1 MQTMGCDLSG
11 ILVIDKPV
19 DITSAKVVA
28 GVKELIG
35 AKKVGHAGA
44 LDPFATGILICCI
57 NRATRLSRFFLQGN
71 KTYEAVLHLGVE
83 TDTQD
88 WTGTITATCNKISY
102 SAATIRSTFKRF
114 EGIIEQHPPVY
125 SALKHKGVP
134 LYKHAR
140 RGTPVQKPARPV
152 KILAISIIDMALPL
166 IRFVVSCS
174 AGTYIRTLCADIG
187 TSLGSGGH
195 LQELRRI
202 ESSGFTI
209 AEAITLPTLEE
220 LVLSGKLPDRIIS
233 MADALRDMPS
243 HVAGDILLEKIKHG
257 RMITTSDITLGKID
271 PKGGFIKIVDANN
284 KLVAVLESEQDS
296 REFSYCCVFNN

>member
-1 MQTMGCDLSG
+1 MGYDLNG
-11 ILVIDKPV
+11 ILVIDKPPN
-19 DITSAKVVA
+19 ITSAKVVA
-28 GVKELIG
+28 HVKELVG
-35 AKKVGHAGA
+35 ANKAGHAGA

-57 NRATRLSRFFLQGN
+57 NQATRLSRFFLKGN

-88 WTGTITATCNKISY
+88 WTGTITATCNEISY
-102 SAATIRSTFKRF
+102 PAATIRSTFKRF

-152 KILAISIIDMALPL
+152 NISTISVIDMALPL

-187 TSLGSGGH
+187 TALGSGGH
-195 LQELRRI
+195 LKELRRI

-209 AEAITLPTLEE
+209 AEAITLSTLKK
-220 LVLSGKLPDRIIS
+220 LAISGKLPGRMIS
-233 MADALRDMPS
+233 MADALRGMPS
-243 HVAGDILLEKIKHG
+243 QLASDILLEKIMYG
-257 RMITTSDITLGKID
+257 RMITKMDIALEETD
-271 PKGGFIKIVDANN
+271 PMGGFIKIVDANN
-284 KLVAVLESEQDS
+284 KLVAVLESKKDS
-296 REFSYCCVFNN
+296 RKLTYCCVFNN

>member
-1 MQTMGCDLSG
+1 MRYDSSG
-11 ILVIDKPV
+11 ILVIDKPAN
-19 DITSAKVVA
+19 ITSAKVVA
-28 GVKELIG
+28 RVKELIG
-35 AKKVGHAGA
+35 AKKVGHGGA

-57 NRATRLSRFFLQGN
+57 NRATRLSRFFLHGD

-88 WTGTITATCNKISY
+88 WTGTITATRNKISY

-114 EGIIEQHPPVY
+114 EGVIEQHPPVY

-152 KILAISIIDMALPL
+152 KISTINIIDMALPL

-187 TSLGSGGH
+187 AALGSGGH
-195 LQELRRI
+195 LKDLRRI

-209 AEAITLPTLEE
+209 AEAITLATLKK
-220 LVLSGKLPDRIIS
+220 LALSGRLPDRMIS
-233 MADALRDMPS
+233 MPDALKDIPS
-243 HVAGDILLEKIKHG
+243 HVASDMLLEKIKYG
-257 RMITTSDITLGKID
+257 RMITKTDITLGEID
-271 PKGGFIKIVDANN
+271 PKGAFIKIVDTNN
-284 KLVAVLESEQDS
+284 KLIAVLESEKD
-296 REFSYCCVFNN
+296 RRKFNYCCVFND